1 MFNKLL
7 IPALVLAGSVAAA
20 YAIRRRSRDS
30 EALQHKEDLQTW
42 EGEGGKPAS
51 SAARSSRADPA
62 PVRLN

>member
-20 YAIRRRSRDS
+20 YAIRRRSRRH
-30 EALQHKEDLQTW
+30 EAQQNKEDLQTW

-51 SAARSSRADPA
+51 SFVLPTA
-62 PVRLN
+62 